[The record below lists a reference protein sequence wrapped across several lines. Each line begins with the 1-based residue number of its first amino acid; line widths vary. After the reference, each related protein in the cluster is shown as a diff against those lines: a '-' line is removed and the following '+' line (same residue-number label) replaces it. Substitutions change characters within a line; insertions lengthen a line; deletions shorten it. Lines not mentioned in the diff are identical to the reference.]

1 MEIPYNEKMPCGDD
15 FKPCPF
21 TGEQPELVV
30 MEDGTGCDG
39 AVRVEKIGLEM
50 YCYEKSGDVTRLK
63 ERLRDMW
70 NQRVTDS
77 QKKEIQKK
85 DDVSSEIVKN
95 LKAYLSKADCPIKI
109 SRSDTHLGSS
119 FSITIDGLDCCFS
132 CVNLVGHSPGYR
144 LRFYSNTY
152 ESSLDVNLSIEDGAE
167 IFNLLV
173 DGGRRDFARSV
184 NETLKG
190 AIQKETKDENSKV
203 LPEKKEDGVFDK
215 LINNY
220 LCIGKGSSLPKSYK

>member
-1 MEIPYNEKMPCGDD
+1 MEIPYNEKIPCGDD
-15 FKPCPF
+15 FKTCPF
-21 TGEQPELVV
+21 TGEQPELII

-39 AVRVEKIGLEM
+39 AVRVEKIGLEL
-50 YCYEKSGDVTRLK
+50 YCHEKSGDVSRLK

-77 QKKEIQKK
+77 PKKEIQKK

-95 LKAYLSKADCPIKI
+95 LKEYLSKADCPAKI
-109 SRSDTHLGSS
+109 SRSVTYLGSS

-132 CVNLVGHSPGYR
+132 TVNLVGHSPEYR
-144 LRFYSNTY
+144 LRFHSNTQ
-152 ESSLDVNLSIEDGAE
+152 SLDVKLSIEDGVE
-167 IFNLLV
+167 IFNLLI
-173 DGGRRDFARSV
+173 DGGRRDFAQRV

-215 LINNY
+215 FF
-220 LCIGKGSSLPKSYK
+220 IGKRSFFGS